1 MKLADN
7 PDDGIHRKGVT
18 AQTDDASSS
27 PTSLFTSNNIPE
39 DSAYEEV
46 DGDYDLEWWKRC
58 SDKSPDGKETT
69 ETTETIKVQPPD
81 EDPEP
86 GWTVVRSRR
95 QPKTEKDFERRPSPA
110 LDTTDRG
117 KAVNARSRKHQPS
130 YAEMTRRNDKC
141 STQKKPVG
149 QALQPGWKAPVPPD
163 DLIFD
168 LMTSPRLMRERMK
181 RLHSPRR
188 KPKPRLTPR
197 VPLHCLV
204 PPIFDK
210 PKPKPRHRGKDRS
223 VKNYQSSPRRVKK
236 SQSRPCSTRV
246 RNAITMRQM
255 GLPGKDFDD
264 YNRGFLQAYE
274 DAFSGLS
281 STPKARRSGKTG
293 NEIKV
298 RLPAISSNRSA
309 FSRRSVS
316 AVPSHSTKQRPTSL
330 SIRRSPTCWPGA
342 RAVRAQ

>member
-1 MKLADN
+1 M
-7 PDDGIHRKGVT
+7 
-18 AQTDDASSS
+18 
-27 PTSLFTSNNIPE
+27 
-39 DSAYEEV
+39 
-46 DGDYDLEWWKRC
+46 EWWKHG
-58 SDKSPDGKETT
+58 SEMTPATNEQPAKLGTLS
-69 ETTETIKVQPPD
+69 VQVPE
-81 EDPEP
+81 EDPGA
-86 GWTVVRSRR
+86 GWTLIKSKKQQKTDKNAHRS
-95 QPKTEKDFERRPSPA
+95 PSAGLKMTDPRP
-110 LDTTDRG
+110 DRG
-117 KAVNARSRKHQPS
+117 RAVNTRIRKHQPS
-130 YAEMTRRNDKC
+130 YAEMTRRNGKS
-141 STQKKPVG
+141 STQQRPVR
-149 QALQPGWKAPVPPD
+149 QTSQPGWKAPVPPD

-168 LMTSPRLMRERMK
+168 LVTNPRLMRERMK
-181 RLHSPRR
+181 RLHGPRR

-223 VKNYQSSPRRVKK
+223 VKNYQSSPRRVKT

-316 AVPSHSTKQRPTSL
+316 AVPSHSTKQRPASL